1 MTAVPAGPYPLTM
14 DQDKRGRV
22 LVTGATG
29 FVAGHCI
36 GDLLA
41 RGYDVRGTVR
51 NLKTADVAHL
61 RPAIDSASG
70 AFDLAEATL
79 DADDGW
85 AEAVRGC
92 DYVLHVASPIPFKA
106 PRHED
111 ELIRPAV
118 DGTTRVLTA
127 AARAGVR
134 RVVCTS
140 SLDVVTRNSA
150 TATRQRT
157 EADWSDLAECN
168 AYAKSK
174 LLAEKRAWDLAADH
188 GIELA
193 IVHPGAIIGPPLQ
206 AKKESSADIIR
217 RMLAGEMPAIPPL
230 YLAFTDVRDLA
241 AGHRLALEVPE
252 AKGNRYI
259 FSNGHLPMTGI
270 AAILKEEYGPRGY
283 KIATRPLPAW
293 ILRVAAPLSGEAK
306 LAVDMLGI
314 QHDVTVE
321 KAIRELGWTPRPL
334 RESIL
339 DTAESLISAG
349 IVRPRKPVSAGAR
362 LSGIYEAF
370 A

>member
-1 MTAVPAGPYPLTM
+1 VNQGKL
-14 DQDKRGRV
+14 GRV

-51 NLKTADVAHL
+51 NRATADLAHL
-61 RPAIDSASG
+61 RPAIDKASG
-70 AFDLAEATL
+70 SFDVAAVTL
-79 DADDGW
+79 DADEGW
-85 AEAVRGC
+85 AEAARGC
-92 DYVLHVASPIPFKA
+92 DFVLHVASPIPFKA

-127 AARAGVR
+127 AARAGVKR
-134 RVVCTS
+134 AVCTS
-140 SLDVVTRNSA
+140 SVDVITRNRA
-150 TATRQRT
+150 TAARQRT
-157 EADWSDLAECN
+157 ESDWSDPAECN

-174 LLAEKRAWDLAADH
+174 LLAERRAWDLAADL

-193 IVHPGAIIGPPLQ
+193 VVHPGAVIGPPLR
-206 AKKESSADIIR
+206 AKRESSADIVR
-217 RMLAGEMPAIPPL
+217 RMLAGEMPAVPPL
-230 YLAFTDVRDLA
+230 NLAFTDVRDLA
-241 AGHRLALEVPE
+241 AAHRLALETPG

-259 FSNGHLPMTGI
+259 CANGHLPMTGI

-283 KIATRPLPAW
+283 KVATRPLPAW
-293 ILRVAAPLSGEAK
+293 ALRVAARFSDEAK

-314 QHDVTVE
+314 KHDVSVE
-321 KAIRELGWTPRPL
+321 KAVRELGWTPRPL
-334 RESIL
+334 RESVL

-349 IVRPRKPVSAGAR
+349 AVRPRN
-362 LSGIYEAF
+362 
-370 A
+370 